1 MAMAIMF
8 WVGKPWKTMENHPNL
23 PNLPSLGFMSMF
35 GLRTMRI
42 IRALGGVGMDL
53 DHFFFGTYRA
63 RLRENS
69 HISRVSFGAQ
79 DDRC

>member
-1 MAMAIMF
+1 
-8 WVGKPWKTMENHPNL
+8 MENHGKPGKTRENH

-53 DHFFFGTYRA
+53 DHCFFGTYRA